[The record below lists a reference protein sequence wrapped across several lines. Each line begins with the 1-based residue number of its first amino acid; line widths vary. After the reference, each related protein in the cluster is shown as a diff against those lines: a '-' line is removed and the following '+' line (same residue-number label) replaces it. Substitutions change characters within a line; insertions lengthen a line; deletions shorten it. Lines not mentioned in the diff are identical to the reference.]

1 VRRCDAPLRR
11 LRDLGNQNAFPAV
24 IQAVKLLEILK
35 VAVAAIWAHK
45 LRSALTLLGMIVGV
59 TAFVTVVSLI
69 QGFNVYIDEKIAGI
83 GAKSFSVQRFNPF
96 EDFKD
101 TDTIAAA
108 QRRNKEL
115 TLDDYQ
121 YLKDRAQLIGKIG
134 AKARGSPSL
143 VKRNDQILED
153 VFVIGA
159 TANTADIDNRTIAN
173 GRFFID
179 SENDGAA
186 RVAYVGADIAS
197 KLFPAGNPIGGEI
210 DIRGLPYR
218 VIGVEEVKGTVFGIP
233 QDSFI
238 VIPLKTYQVN
248 FGPLMRQRSLYFT
261 ATSKTDETFNDA
273 VEEARLLMR
282 ARRHL
287 GPNEKDNF
295 GIVTPDAITG
305 LRDRLFGTI
314 FLVAIAVPGIAMIVG
329 AIVIMNIMLVSVTER
344 TKEIGLRKSLGA
356 RKADILKQFL
366 VEAITLAT
374 IGGAVGI
381 FLAWIVGKIVTASF
395 FPTYLSLG
403 AILLALGA
411 SGGVGILSGI
421 VPAWKAARLDPI
433 EALRAET

>member
-1 VRRCDAPLRR
+1 M
-11 LRDLGNQNAFPAV
+11 
-24 IQAVKLLEILK
+24 KLFEILK

-108 QRRNKEL
+108 QRRNKDL
-115 TLDDYQ
+115 TLDDYE
-121 YLKDRAQLIGKIG
+121 YLKEHATLIGKIG
-134 AKARGSPSL
+134 AKARGTPSE
-143 VKRNDQILED
+143 VKRNDQVLQD
-153 VFVIGA
+153 VIVIGA
-159 TANTADIDNRTIAN
+159 TANTADIDNRNIAD
-173 GRFFID
+173 GRFFTD
-179 SENDGAA
+179 TEADAAA
-186 RVAYVGADIAS
+186 RVAYVGADIAT
-197 KLFPAGNPIGGEI
+197 KLFPAGNPISGEI
-210 DIRGLPYR
+210 TIAGLPYR
-218 VIGVEEVKGTVFGIP
+218 VVGVEAVKGTVFGIP
-233 QDSFI
+233 QDNFI
-238 VIPLKTYQVN
+238 VVPLKTYAIN
-248 FGPLMRQRSLYFT
+248 FGSLIRQRSLYFT

-273 VEEARLLMR
+273 VEEARFLMR

-287 GPNEKDNF
+287 GPKEKDNF

-314 FLVAIAVPGIAMIVG
+314 FLVAISVPGIAMIVG

-374 IGGAVGI
+374 IGGAIGI
-381 FLAWIVGKIVTASF
+381 LLAWIVGKIVTATF
-395 FPTYLSLG
+395 FPTYLSLL
-403 AILLALGA
+403 AILGALAA

>member
-1 VRRCDAPLRR
+1 M
-11 LRDLGNQNAFPAV
+11 
-24 IQAVKLLEILK
+24 KLIEILK

-83 GAKSFSVQRFNPF
+83 GAKSFSIQRFNPF

-115 TLDDYQ
+115 TLDDYD
-121 YLKDRAQLIGKIG
+121 YLKDHATLIGRLG
-134 AKARGSPSL
+134 AKARGSPAE
-143 VKRNDQILED
+143 VKRNDQVLED
-153 VFVIGA
+153 IFVSGA
-159 TANTADIDNRTIAN
+159 TSNTADIDNRNIAD
-173 GRFFID
+173 GRFFA
-179 SENDGAA
+179 EVEADGSA
-186 RVAYVGADIAS
+186 RVAYIGADIAT
-197 KLFPAGNPIGGEI
+197 KLFPAGNPEGGEI
-210 DIRGLPYR
+210 YIRGLPYR
-218 VIGVEEVKGTVFGIP
+218 VVGVEAVKGTVFGIP
-233 QDSFI
+233 QDTFI
-238 VIPLKTYQVN
+238 VIPLKTYQLD
-248 FGPLMRQRSLYFT
+248 FGPLVRQRSLYFT

-273 VEEARLLMR
+273 VDEARFLMR

-287 GPNEKDNF
+287 GPKEKDNF

-305 LRDRLFGTI
+305 LRDRIFGTI

-356 RKADILKQFL
+356 RRADILKQFL

-381 FLAWIVGKIVTASF
+381 FLAWVVGRVVTATF
-395 FPTYLSLG
+395 FPTYLSLL
-403 AILLALGA
+403 AILGALAA
-411 SGGVGILSGI
+411 SGGVGVISGI

-433 EALRAET
+433 EALRAD